1 MEGRLDMF
9 LARSLSAVLLVMAL
23 GLSACAAIDFYPS
36 PRPIDLAV
44 GQDEGLITRDWDGGH
59 PMRLFAFF
67 LNPVGV
73 AADLLINQT
82 LYNLFA
88 LDSELFGYTNQDE
101 LYRRD
106 FRRYRYSWP
115 SFRSQWSAY

>member
-1 MEGRLDMF
+1 MEWRLDMF

-23 GLSACAAIDFYPS
+23 SLSACAAIDFYPA

-44 GQDEGLITRDWDGGH
+44 GQDEGLIYRAWDGGH
-59 PMRLFAFF
+59 PLRLVAFL

-73 AADLLINQT
+73 AADLLFNQT
-82 LYNLFA
+82 MYNMFA

-101 LYRRD
+101 VYRRD

-115 SFRSQWSAY
+115 SFRSQWSSY

>member
-9 LARSLSAVLLVMAL
+9 LARSLMVVLLVIAL
-23 GLSACAAIDFYPS
+23 GLSACAAIDFYPA
-36 PRPIDLAV
+36 PRPIDLPV
-44 GQDEGLITRDWDGGH
+44 GLDEGLIYRDWDGGY
-59 PMRLFAFF
+59 PLRLVASLF
-67 LNPVGV
+67 NPIGV
-73 AADLLINQT
+73 VADLLLNQT

-115 SFRSQWSAY
+115 SFGAEWSAY

>member
-36 PRPIDLAV
+36 PRPNDLAV

-115 SFRSQWSAY
+115 SFGAQWSAY

>member
-1 MEGRLDMF
+1 MF
-9 LARSLSAVLLVMAL
+9 LARSLMAVLLVIAL
-23 GLSACAAIDFYPS
+23 GLSACAAIDFYPT

-44 GQDEGLITRDWDGGH
+44 GQDEGLITRDWDGGY
-59 PMRLFAFF
+59 PLRIVAF
-67 LNPVGV
+67 LLTPVGV

-82 LYNLFA
+82 MYNLFA

-101 LYRRD
+101 MYRRD

-115 SFRSQWSAY
+115 SFGAQWSSSSY

>member
-9 LARSLSAVLLVMAL
+9 LARSLTPVLLVIAL
-23 GLSACAAIDFYPS
+23 SLSACAAIDFYPS

-44 GQDEGLITRDWDGGH
+44 GQGLIYKDWDGGY
-59 PMRLFAFF
+59 PLRFVAFI

-73 AADLLINQT
+73 VVDLFFNQT
-82 LYNLFA
+82 AYNLFA

-115 SFRSQWSAY
+115 SFGTQWSGSSY

>member
-9 LARSLSAVLLVMAL
+9 LARGLSAVLLVMAL

-36 PRPIDLAV
+36 PRPNDLAV
-44 GQDEGLITRDWDGGH
+44 GQDEGLITRNWDGGH

-73 AADLLINQT
+73 AADLLLNQT

-115 SFRSQWSAY
+115 SFRSQ